1 MSYDFDRITD
11 RTGTKCLKYDF
22 ATQRG
27 KKEGLISMWVADM
40 DFPTAPEIL
49 DRLHSAVDHG
59 IFGYTESDDDYYKSV
74 AGWYGRHFNWEPK
87 KEWLIKT
94 PGVVFALSAAIRA
107 FTRENDVVLIQQ
119 PVYYPFSEVIT
130 DNNRKLVDNPLV
142 LKGDR
147 YEIDFEDFEQKIV
160 TENVKLFILCSPHNP
175 VGRVW
180 EEWELRRIGEICL
193 AHDVLVASDEIHS
206 DFVWEGSKHTVF
218 ASLDPSFADRCITC
232 TAPSKTFNLAGLQAS
247 NIFISNRR
255 MRLAFKKSLAATGY
269 SQLNAMGLF
278 ACEAAYNY
286 GENWLKE
293 LKEYLQGNI
302 NFFRAFLE
310 KELPMLHL
318 IKTEGTYLLW
328 VDFRELNL
336 NEPELEDLIVNRAG
350 LWLDSGAMFG
360 KAGQGFERFNIAC
373 PRPVIKK
380 ALEQLKKAVLETVN
394 K

>member
-1 MSYDFDRITD
+1 MSYDFDKTKD

-40 DFPTAPEIL
+40 DFSTAPEIL
-49 DRLHSAVDHG
+49 DRLHKAVDHG

-107 FTRENDVVLIQQ
+107 FTRENDAVLIQQ

-160 TENVKLFILCSPHNP
+160 SENVKLFILCSPHNP

-232 TAPSKTFNLAGLQAS
+232 TAPSKTFNLAGLQFSTNFIKNPALRAKFKAERNKTGYDEPSLMGLVAARAAYQSGKPWLLELKKHLLS
-247 NIFISNRR
+247 NIDFIRSYLKDKLPLV
-255 MRLAFKKSLAATGY
+255 RLI
-269 SQLNAMGLF
+269 
-278 ACEAAYNY
+278 E
-286 GENWLKE
+286 
-293 LKEYLQGNI
+293 
-302 NFFRAFLE
+302 
-310 KELPMLHL
+310 P
-318 IKTEGTYLLW
+318 EGTFL
-328 VDFRELNL
+328 
-336 NEPELEDLIVNRAG
+336 
-350 LWLDSGAMFG
+350 LWLDFSAYGLEDG
-360 KAGQGFERFNIAC
+360 ELDNIIVNNLRISSFN
-373 PRPVIKK
+373 
-380 ALEQLKKAVLETVN
+380 
-394 K
+394 